1 MALISILNVC
11 RLSDSE
17 DNIQSW
23 IDEIMRNAID
33 GEFVSKDMFVENAMK
48 LEIIQ
53 HCLKKKD
60 I

>member
-11 RLSDSE
+11 HLCDSE

-23 IDEIMRNAID
+23 IDEIMRNAVD
-33 GEFVSKDMFVENAMK
+33 GEFVSLDLFVENAMK

-53 HCLKKKD
+53 QSLKKN